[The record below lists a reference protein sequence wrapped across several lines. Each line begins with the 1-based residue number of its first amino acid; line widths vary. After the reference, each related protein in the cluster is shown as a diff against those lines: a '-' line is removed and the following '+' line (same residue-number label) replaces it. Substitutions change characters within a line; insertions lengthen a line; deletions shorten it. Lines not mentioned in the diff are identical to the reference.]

1 MNNSTVETLI
11 GAVVIVIAAA
21 FLTFAYNTPGMGQK
35 SAGYLIT
42 AEFDNVE
49 GVNVGSD
56 IRMAGI
62 KIGTV
67 TAQSLNPENFQAQ
80 ITMSIDPSV
89 QLTDDTSAKVTS
101 EGLLGSKFISLEP
114 GGSETKLAAGGVIN
128 YTQGAVDI
136 WSLISQA
143 MFDKSG
149 AKPPES
155 PQSSRSAEAG
165 AVRMFRLGVL
175 AAVAVVVLPCA
186 ARADRIA
193 NPIAVFTGL
202 DKITGVTTTFETK
215 VGEAKQF
222 GGLIVKA
229 DVCYSRPATEEPK
242 TTSFVEVDEV
252 QLDDSLKRIF
262 SGWMFAQ
269 SPGLNAV
276 EHPIYDVWLVN
287 CRDPAAPPPAVEE
300 IPDLSTLQEQIEE
313 GEPLD

>member
-11 GAVVIVIAAA
+11 GAVVLVIAGA
-21 FLTFAYNTPGMGQK
+21 FLAFAYNTPGMGQK
-35 SAGYLIT
+35 SAGYLIS

-67 TAQSLNPENFQAQ
+67 TAQSLNPENFQAH
-80 ITMSIDPSV
+80 ITMSIDPAV

-149 AKPPES
+149 AKPPE
-155 PQSSRSAEAG
+155 
-165 AVRMFRLGVL
+165 
-175 AAVAVVVLPCA
+175 
-186 ARADRIA
+186 
-193 NPIAVFTGL
+193 T
-202 DKITGVTTTFETK
+202 
-215 VGEAKQF
+215 
-222 GGLIVKA
+222 
-229 DVCYSRPATEEPK
+229 
-242 TTSFVEVDEV
+242 
-252 QLDDSLKRIF
+252 
-262 SGWMFAQ
+262 
-269 SPGLNAV
+269 
-276 EHPIYDVWLVN
+276 
-287 CRDPAAPPPAVEE
+287 PAAPAAPEAPA
-300 IPDLSTLQEQIEE
+300 QAQ
-313 GEPLD
+313 